1 MDSANELVHIIP
13 PITFNPHKHH
23 LGFLKTQMKIWQ
35 TLPWEVVK
43 NELLLI
49 GTNLIDFYYGKL
61 AVKEIC
67 HECLQFAVKEG
78 LSSKEKLRVWLYP
91 KEFRKTIFSDGSE
104 WVIKQGQNSNRYLHI
119 HPAKYSKFTVRVRGT
134 TLKTVVAL
142 KIFSSPKN
150 QEQLTLQQVNQ
161 IRSGKLALSP
171 VKTLEK
177 GKGITRIWALFN
189 LP

>member
-13 PITFNPHKHH
+13 PVTFNPHKHH
-23 LGFLKTQMKIWQ
+23 LGFLKTQIKIWQ
-35 TLPWEVVK
+35 TLPWEVVE

-49 GTNLIDFYYGKL
+49 GTNLIDIYCGKL
-61 AVKEIC
+61 TLKDINR
-67 HECLQFAVKEG
+67 ECLQFA
-78 LSSKEKLRVWLYP
+78 LKEKLSSEEKLKKWLYP

-104 WVIKQGQNSNRYLHI
+104 WVIKQGQHSSRYLHI
-119 HPAKYSKFTVRVRGT
+119 HPAKYSAFTVRVRGT

-142 KIFSSPKN
+142 KIFSTPKN

-161 IRSGKLALSP
+161 IRSEKIALSP

-177 GKGITRIWALFN
+177 GKGIARIWALFN